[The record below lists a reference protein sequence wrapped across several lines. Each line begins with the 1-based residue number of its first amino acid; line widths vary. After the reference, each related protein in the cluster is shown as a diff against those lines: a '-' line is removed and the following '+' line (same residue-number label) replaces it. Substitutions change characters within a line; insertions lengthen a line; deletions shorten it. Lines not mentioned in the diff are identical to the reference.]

1 MLSKRLTKVCI
12 ILYRNMH
19 HTESLHDTEQCAALR
34 GKYFGGTFEC
44 SARMHTLLSLIEKEK
59 CTKYTK

>member
-1 MLSKRLTKVCI
+1 M